1 MSETNYLC
9 VSLDTDNISSNI
21 CFNEDDDTLDHSSSV
36 TNDTGFPFLAPKRQR
51 SAVSFR
57 DDETDNW
64 GNDQLNTRDEHVLQ
78 LHNPKLKNALLGRVN
93 MFRKNREL
101 CDVSIF
107 VKEREFA
114 AHKVVLASVSPS
126 FLDMFSKNE
135 EGFHLPSVGPF
146 KQLSFFP
153 LVHSS
158 NGSNGDNTVHQN
170 NVMGQNKSKHVS
182 YYEFLGDLECFQAI
196 LDYAYTSSL
205 EIRNSKVAELYRIC
219 YALQIR
225 PLVKACA
232 RRQANFSNDKF
243 LGSKIDQFIKENI
256 AKVYTECVEFTRL
269 PCIKLKVIVN
279 IEKFRKKLVFA
290 GNLVEKALKYFQ
302 ETPKNTDK
310 VELILET
317 LADKVHLLYYEEEN
331 LLQDCAF
338 LDDKTTVGSSEIVQE
353 YKRSK
358 QKYPVISTKDTPQ
371 ATHHISGA
379 KIVRSNGS
387 VMENNKYNST
397 ESLNSIASSQ
407 SEVEDEIEYK
417 VIAVHKISQDCFIAL
432 TILYHRLVVLSIQTT
447 ENDEIVKP
455 KYSHSNS
462 SSPVLGT
469 NGLGEHATEKDVS
482 PELNSKLADRYNVI
496 SKLVDPNAISR
507 VPLPVMSVA
516 RCSTGAVFLNGKIII
531 CGGYDKGE
539 CLKSVEQYDIDS
551 GEWKVL
557 QNMSCERGRL
567 DSAVCND
574 KVYAIGG
581 SSGSDDLKSCE
592 VFEPLT
598 NKWRMIKDLPSSRS
612 QNACAVMNDKVY
624 CVGGIRDQ
632 VVLKDC
638 ERYCPIENEWVSIA
652 PVQTPRCQAAC
663 ISWRG
668 MLVVVGGTDRWLCIS
683 SVEAYDPKVNSW
695 KYLNSLKTPRRGCA
709 VAVVND
715 SLYVIG
721 GNDGTQSLTSVEILD
736 SPNGQWRAGPS
747 LTTPRANTHAIV
759 TPDNVIYVIGG
770 YNGQIFLNT
779 IELLEDET
787 LGWRSWRRT
796 EEDKQAFDALEKNVR
811 QSSTEEESE
820 SEVTPRAEFSL

>member
-1 MSETNYLC
+1 MSEISYLTIG
-9 VSLDTDNISSNI
+9 LETDNISTNI
-21 CFNEDDDTLDHSSSV
+21 CFNDDDDTLDHSCGI
-36 TNDTGFPFLAPKRQR
+36 TNDSGIPVLAPKRQR

-57 DDETDNW
+57 DDDTDNW
-64 GNDQLNTRDEHVLQ
+64 GSDQLNNRDEHILQ

-153 LVHSS
+153 LS
-158 NGSNGDNTVHQN
+158 NSTETTNGGG
-170 NVMGQNKSKHVS
+170 NVSDHTIIGQNKSKHVS

-232 RRQANFSNDKF
+232 RYLASN
-243 LGSKIDQFIKENI
+243 LSVENCIGSKIDQFLKENI
-256 AKVYTECVEFTRL
+256 EKVYTECVEFTRL
-269 PCIKLKVIVN
+269 PCIRLKIIVN
-279 IEKFRKKLVFA
+279 VEKFKKKLILA

-310 VELILET
+310 VELILEM
-317 LADKVHLLYYEEEN
+317 LADKVHLFYYEEEN

-338 LDDKTTVGSSEIVQE
+338 LDDKTMVGSSDIVQE

-358 QKYPVISTKDTPQ
+358 QKCHALINKDTPQ

-387 VMENNKYNST
+387 IMENNKYNSN
-397 ESLNSIASSQ
+397 ESLNSLASSQ

-417 VIAVHKISQDCFIAL
+417 VIAVHKISHDCFIAL

-447 ENDEIVKP
+447 ENDEVVKS

-462 SSPVLGT
+462 TSPVLGN
-469 NGLGEHATEKDVS
+469 NGLSENSSDKDS
-482 PELNSKLADRYNVI
+482 NSEILSKHADRDDVI
-496 SKLVDPNAISR
+496 SKLVDPNAVARI
-507 VPLPVMSVA
+507 PLPVMSVA

-531 CGGYDKGE
+531 CGGYDRGE
-539 CLKSVEQYDIDS
+539 CLKSVEEYDIEN
-551 GEWKVL
+551 GQWKVL

-567 DSAVCND
+567 DSAVCNN

-592 VFEPLT
+592 VFEPLL
-598 NKWRMIKDLPSSRS
+598 NKWKMIRDLPSSRS
-612 QNACAVMNDKVY
+612 QNACAVMDDKVF
-624 CVGGIRDQ
+624 CIGGIRDQ

-638 ERYCPIENEWVSIA
+638 ERYSPSDNEWVSIA
-652 PVQTPRCQAAC
+652 PLQTARSQAAC
-663 ISWRG
+663 ISWKN
-668 MLVVVGGTDRWLCIS
+668 MLVVIGGTDRWLCLS
-683 SVEAYDPKVNSW
+683 SVEAYDSKTNSW

-721 GNDGTQSLTSVEILD
+721 GNDGTQSLTSVEILN
-736 SPNGQWRAGPS
+736 SPNGQWRPGPN

-759 TPDNVIYVIGG
+759 TSDNVIYVIGG
-770 YNGQIFLNT
+770 YNGQTFLNT

-787 LGWRSWRRT
+787 LGWRSWKRT
-796 EEDKQAFDALEKNVR
+796 KEDKEAYDALEKNCT
-811 QSSTEEESE
+811 SCNIDEGSDT
-820 SEVTPRAEFSL
+820 EVTPRANIF

>member
-1 MSETNYLC
+1 MAEINYLT
-9 VSLDTDNISSNI
+9 VSLDSDTISNTI
-21 CFNEDDDTLDHSSSV
+21 CFNDDDDTLDHSCGI
-36 TNDTGFPFLAPKRQR
+36 TNESGIPVLAPKRQR

-64 GNDQLNTRDEHVLQ
+64 GNDQLNTRDEHILQ

-153 LVHSS
+153 LSNSTESS
-158 NGSNGDNTVHQN
+158 NGGEMSETTVI
-170 NVMGQNKSKHVS
+170 GQSKSKHVS
-182 YYEFLGDLECFQAI
+182 YYEFLGDLECFQAV

-205 EIRNSKVAELYRIC
+205 EIKNSKVAELYRIC

-232 RRQANFSNDKF
+232 RYLASNLSVENCIAIRRQANFSNDKF
-243 LGSKIDQFIKENI
+243 LGSKIDQFLKENI
-256 AKVYTECVEFTRL
+256 EKVYTESVDFTRL
-269 PCIKLKVIVN
+269 PCIRLKIIVN
-279 IEKFRKKLVFA
+279 VEKFKKKLILA

-310 VELILET
+310 VELILEM
-317 LADKVHLLYYEEEN
+317 LADKVHLFYYEEEN

-338 LDDKTTVGSSEIVQE
+338 LDDKTIVGSSEIVQE
-353 YKRSK
+353 YKRCK
-358 QKYPVISTKDTPQ
+358 QKCPTLINKDTPQ

-387 VMENNKYNST
+387 IMENNKYNSN

-417 VIAVHKISQDCFIAL
+417 VIAVHKISQNCFIAL
-432 TILYHRLVVLSIQTT
+432 TILYHRLVVLSIKTT
-447 ENDEIVKP
+447 ENNEVVKP
-455 KYSHSNS
+455 KYSHSDS
-462 SSPVLGT
+462 TSPVNGSNGYNENNGDKT
-469 NGLGEHATEKDVS
+469 NGSDVAVN
-482 PELNSKLADRYNVI
+482 ENDRDTVI
-496 SKLVDPNAISR
+496 SK
-507 VPLPVMSVA
+507 
-516 RCSTGAVFLNGKIII
+516 CSTGAVFLNGKIII
-531 CGGYDKGE
+531 CGGYDRGE
-539 CLKSVEQYDIDS
+539 CLKSVEEYDIEN

-567 DSAVCND
+567 DSAVCGE

-592 VFEPLT
+592 VFEPML
-598 NKWRMIKDLPSSRS
+598 NKWKMIKDLPSSRS
-612 QNACAVMNDKVY
+612 QNACAVMDGKVF
-624 CVGGIRDQ
+624 CIGGMRDQ

-638 ERYCPIENEWVSIA
+638 ERYTPTDNEWVSIA
-652 PVQTPRCQAAC
+652 PLQTARSQAAC
-663 ISWRG
+663 IEWKN
-668 MLVVVGGTDRWLCIS
+668 MLVVVGGSDRWLCLS
-683 SVEAYDPKVNSW
+683 SVEAYDSKTNSW

-709 VAVVND
+709 VAVVNG

-736 SPNGQWRAGPS
+736 SPNGQWRPGPS

-759 TPDNVIYVIGG
+759 TSDNVIYVIGG

-779 IELLEDET
+779 IELMEDEN
-787 LGWRSWRRT
+787 LGWRSWKRT
-796 EEDKQAFDALEKNVR
+796 KEDKDAFDALEKNDQPYNSVDDG
-811 QSSTEEESE
+811 SDTD
-820 SEVTPRAEFSL
+820 VTPRADALKSC